1 MKTMPQVTSECAEA
15 VLCKAL
21 VDDPVQFA
29 LDTLVK
35 FHAEQPHLAN
45 VIAHVADTLVGG
57 VDDEDEDVA
66 SYKEMQLT
74 TIYALIGLTYGAMK
88 TQVEANEMEE
98 MFA

>member
-1 MKTMPQVTSECAEA
+1 MVTMPQVTPECADA

-57 VDDEDEDVA
+57 VGDEDEEVA
-66 SYKEMQLT
+66 EYKEIQLT

-88 TQVEANEMEE
+88 AQFEANEMEE